1 MDFIRLLFS
10 WRGLAVAAYVII
22 GVFVNT
28 AAPHLPGSPGNVQ
41 GLHSWVQWFI
51 SVFFWPLSLWRP
63 EFTVAKW
70 T

>member
-1 MDFIRLLFS
+1 MDFIKLLFS
-10 WRGLAVAAYVII
+10 VKGLLIGGYILI

-28 AAPHLPGSPGNVQ
+28 AAPHLPIVPNSVESI
-41 GLHSWVQWFI
+41 HSWVQWFI

-63 EFTVAKW
+63 EFTTGKW